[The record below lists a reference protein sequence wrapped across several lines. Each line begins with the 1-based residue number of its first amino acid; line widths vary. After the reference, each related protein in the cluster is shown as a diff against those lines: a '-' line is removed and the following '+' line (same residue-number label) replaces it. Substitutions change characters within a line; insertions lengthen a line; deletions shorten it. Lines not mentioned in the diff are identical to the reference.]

1 MPGSRPPRDAEGRP
15 RDQGV
20 TLVELVLVILLLGIL
35 AVFVLPRLFDLGA
48 FSARGAYE
56 TTEAALRYAR
66 KEAYASECPVT
77 VSLTK
82 GVLTLT
88 QQAGCTSGRSI
99 PVLSPSGNGPYT
111 FVPPSGTSLVFNPA
125 GSIVFDAL
133 GGVSG
138 PTTVEVSGGGFT
150 GIVTVH
156 APSGFVSGSP

>member
-15 RDQGV
+15 RAQGV
-20 TLVELVLVILLLGIL
+20 TLVELVLVILLVGIL

-88 QQAGCTSGRSI
+88 QQARCTSGRSI

-111 FVPPSGTSLVFNPA
+111 LVPPSGTSLTFAPA
-125 GSIVFDAL
+125 GPIVFDAL
-133 GGVSG
+133 GGVSAQS
-138 PTTVEVSGGGFT
+138 TVEVSGGGFT
-150 GIVTVH
+150 GTVTVH